1 MKKLIHQL
9 KPPCPKCPYT
19 LGQVHTLANPCPSCR
34 ENGYRMFE
42 QFQKKL
48 SENVERKM

>member
-19 LGQVHTLANPCPSCR
+19 LGQVHTLANPCPSCK
-34 ENGYRMFE
+34 ESGYRMFE

-48 SENVERKM
+48 PENVERKM

>member
-9 KPPCPKCPYT
+9 KPPCLKCPYT
-19 LGQVHTLANPCPSCR
+19 LGQVHTLANPCPSCK